1 MMMTPQEKAAS
12 GNGVFCTRCVMDTT
26 DPDIH
31 FDEQGICTH
40 CHKAKRL
47 LSAVRFS
54 EEESR
59 RRLEAIAD
67 KIKKQTEGKDYSC
80 IVGLSGGVDSSY
92 AAYVAHGMGL
102 RILAVHF
109 DNGWNSE
116 IAVSNIKNIVK
127 TLGLD
132 LITYVINWEEFRDIQ
147 RAFIKASV
155 VDIEMITDHAIMAAM
170 YRIAKE
176 HGIRYILSGQNYAT
190 EHCMPKAWI
199 WNKQDLRNLK
209 AIHRQYGETPLK
221 TFPVL
226 STWRYLIYRRI
237 FFEYVLPLNNLNY
250 RKFEAMEILKRELNW
265 REYGAKHFESLFT
278 KFYQAYI
285 LPVKFGIDK
294 RKAHLS
300 ALVRNGELTR
310 DQAVQELSKPY
321 YDPKELKQDKDYVF
335 KKLGFSE
342 GEFDSLMKQQAIPHD
357 HYGSDHSLVSR
368 MLGIYETFK
377 EWGVVKARR

>member
-1 MMMTPQEKAAS
+1 M
-12 GNGVFCTRCVMDTT
+12 GNVVICTRCVMDTT
-26 DPDIH
+26 DPGIH
-31 FDEQGICTH
+31 FDEHGICTH
-40 CHKAKRL
+40 CYKAKRL
-47 LSAVRFS
+47 LSSVRFS
-54 EEESR
+54 EEESN
-59 RRLEAIAD
+59 RRLEAIAE
-67 KIKKQTEGKDYSC
+67 KIKKRTIGKDYSC

-102 RILAVHF
+102 KILAVHF

-147 RAFIKASV
+147 RAFIRASV

-209 AIHRQYGETPLK
+209 AIHRQYGENPLK

-250 RKFEAMEILKRELNW
+250 KKFGAMEILKRKLNW
-265 REYGAKHFESLFT
+265 REYGAKHFESIFT
-278 KFYQAYI
+278 KFYQVYI

-300 ALVRNGELTR
+300 ALIRNGEMTR
-310 DQAVQELSKPY
+310 EQALQELSKPY
-321 YDPKELKQDKDYVF
+321 YDPGELKQDREYVL

-342 GEFDSLMKQQAIPHD
+342 EEFDSLMKQKAIPHD
-357 HYGSDHSLVSR
+357 HYGSDQALVSR
-368 MLGIYETFK
+368 LLGVYAWLKGLGVLKSREETG
-377 EWGVVKARR
+377 ES